1 MRGQLKKE
9 GQYELFETTKGHEIL
24 VLNKKN
30 YYALVKTKQGHL
42 LVQSD
47 DDHKKENKVDSGK
60 FYLADFEDDPA
71 FRDQPHLFL
80 KDGKKYREFILP
92 NGLPTEKDYQ
102 KKLVKTDERLSPAK
116 VKAHVKGKGNQGSE
130 KQYRGKKEGLRN
142 KTKEQ
147 LYQMARRQKLE
158 GRSQMNKEELVN
170 ALEKTG

>member
-1 MRGQLKKE
+1 MRPVK
-9 GQYELFETTKGHEIL
+9 LFAFIL
-24 VLNKKN
+24 AMIVAVQSMMPCTDSSFALSHGKAK
-30 YYALVKTKQGHL
+30 AELVK
-42 LVQSD
+42 
-47 DDHKKENKVDSGK
+47 
-60 FYLADFEDDPA
+60 A
-71 FRDQPHLFL
+71 
-80 KDGKKYREFILP
+80 
-92 NGLPTEKDYQ
+92 
-102 KKLVKTDERLSPAK
+102 DERLSPAK